1 MSARSSFFEK
11 GLLLTKPFQASKSWH
26 QLSVYENKILVQNCL
41 NNKWTLV
48 LEKSGSSIVDL
59 THPNLHIQT
68 DGGYWIMILI
78 GSNVQI
84 ELCNFHLANWIWLQC
99 TLRQSIGFDWIGLMS
114 DASLWE
120 TISEG
125 EKWMLSVMLLGAL
138 WGSSPRPSD
147 FIMAK
152 IFILPQYGHGCLN
165 KKSITA
171 SKVILYIGLMKIVWN
186 LIHLARNRISK
197 KTLLKARQIRND
209 FFKSTFLPKNERTN
223 STLLLVNMFSF
234 IIWKK
239 VKTPKRHFEIN
250 WPLVTHCVF

>member
-1 MSARSSFFEK
+1 
-11 GLLLTKPFQASKSWH
+11 
-26 QLSVYENKILVQNCL
+26 
-41 NNKWTLV
+41 
-48 LEKSGSSIVDL
+48 
-59 THPNLHIQT
+59 
-68 DGGYWIMILI
+68 
-78 GSNVQI
+78 
-84 ELCNFHLANWIWLQC
+84 
-99 TLRQSIGFDWIGLMS
+99 MS

-186 LIHLARNRISK
+186 LIHLARNRIYKKTTKGQKNSKWFFQVDVSSK
-197 KTLLKARQIRND
+197 K
-209 FFKSTFLPKNERTN
+209 RTN
-223 STLLLVNMFSF
+223 KFDFTTMKPQVDLFSF
-234 IIWKK
+234 VFWKK
-239 VKTPKRHFEIN
+239 LMTPKRHFEIM
-250 WPLVTHCVF
+250 WPLEKILYRLIS